1 MQVVPISSV
10 FTMSL
15 RFVAIRLPPR
25 GVAGYIRAMSKTRAR
40 HGTYIFQR
48 GSTWYVKLQSPTCRV
63 EKSLRTSDFREAEIA
78 ALPLIAEHKAALLAN
93 RPKVTLIWHRAHEP
107 GLRVI
112 DGEQA
117 IVTERELQFIDA
129 SGNVVRREPN
139 GGPAQLLTP
148 APSSGVP
155 SFKAFDDAKRPT
167 PAVKNGDDGIME
179 TYLNHRNI
187 TGHKRREAEASWA
200 LYKSLIGKPLKTA
213 TRDDGRLLAQH
224 FKAAGNKS
232 ATVVKKIGW
241 LRAAVRLAIK
251 EGQLQFNPFAEVVS
265 ENGDD
270 ELRRKP
276 LSDADMELCKKNLGL
291 LSKSDQLLFRFLATT
306 GARLGEAFQID
317 GEQKERDIRYVMIGS
332 KTEASQRRLPLPS
345 ALIPF
350 LPDKIVGPLFAATP
364 SIELASKAA
373 SKRLNDFLDE
383 CGLKEDKSIVVHSLR
398 HRAAD
403 RLRAYECPI
412 DIRHA
417 LLGHE
422 TRSVA
427 EGYGSGFPV
436 TVLKLWIDKIGGP

>member
-1 MQVVPISSV
+1 MPPI
-10 FTMSL
+10 
-15 RFVAIRLPPR
+15 FVANPLSPMP
-25 GVAGYIRAMSKTRAR
+25 VASYIRAMTKTRAR
-40 HGTYIFQR
+40 HGTYLFQR
-48 GSTWYVKLQSPTCRV
+48 GSTFYVKLRSPIGRV
-63 EKSLRTSDFREAEIA
+63 EKSLHTSDRRVAELA
-78 ALPLIAEHKAALLAN
+78 ALPLIAHHKAALLAN

-112 DGEQA
+112 DGQQA

-139 GGPAQLLTP
+139 GGPAELLTP

-155 SFKAFDDAKRPT
+155 SFKAYDDAKRPT
-167 PAVKNGDDGIME
+167 PAVKNGDDAILE

-276 LSDADMELCKKNLGL
+276 LSDADMELCKNNLGL
-291 LSKSDQLLFRFLATT
+291 LSESDQLLFRFLATT

-317 GEQKERDIRYVMIGS
+317 GEATERGIRYVVIGS

-345 ALIPF
+345 ALLPF
-350 LPDKIVGPLFAATP
+350 LTTPIGGPLFASGP
-364 SIELASKAA
+364 SIELAVKAA

-383 CGLKEDKSIVVHSLR
+383 CGLKDRSIVVHSLR

-412 DIRHA
+412 DVRHA

-427 EGYGSGFPV
+427 EGYGEGFSVV
-436 TVLKLWIDKIGGP
+436 TLKKWIDRIGF